1 MIFKNLQYN
10 VINRLSAHLK
20 NAKKLKAYHDW
31 FIKKIKKINLSKKT
45 VESEL

>member
-31 FIKKIKKINLSKKT
+31 FLNNSFVPEVPII
-45 VESEL
+45 